1 MSEPVTYT
9 SFASLEK
16 DVLQLKECMDIIQ
29 ETVQLQQSSLNSIE
43 YAIQHTKDDAK
54 QAHQQIIAADTYSS
68 GYTMAAV
75 GSAVIGLV
83 TLLLLL

>member
-54 QAHQQIIAADTYSS
+54 QAYQQIIAADTYSS

-75 GSAVIGLV
+75 GSAMIGLV